1 MARPVRDNLHSR
13 LVAILKVAL
22 PLLALAILST
32 LFLFS
37 RGINPEDAI
46 PYADVDIADRLREP
60 RMTGAGYS
68 GVLADGASL
77 TLSAAEAVP
86 GEDGKAT
93 ARGVIGTLETPD
105 GSKTTLAAVS
115 VRMDTASGMLELSD
129 GVELTT
135 DDGLVVQAPGFGV
148 ATDRTRVES
157 RGAVSA
163 SGMIGQLTAGA
174 LQLNR
179 TETADGAANY
189 VLVFNEGV
197 RLLYQPQQ

>member
-1 MARPVRDNLHSR
+1 MARPLGDNLHSR

-22 PLLALAILST
+22 PLLALAILSS

-68 GVLADGASL
+68 GMTEDGASL
-77 TLSAAEAVP
+77 SLSAAEAVP
-86 GEDGKAT
+86 GVDGKAT

-105 GSKTTLAAVS
+105 GAKTQLAAVS
-115 VRMDTASGMLELSD
+115 VRLEQTTGMLELSD

-135 DDGLVVQAPGFGV
+135 SAGLVVQAQGFGV
-148 ATDRTRVES
+148 ATDRTLVES
-157 RGAVSA
+157 RGSVSA
-163 SGMIGQLTAGA
+163 SGPIGQLTAGA
-174 LQLNR
+174 VRLSR
-179 TETADGAANY
+179 SETPEGAANY
-189 VLVFNEGV
+189 VLVFNNGV